1 MERIE
6 VDKGGEES
14 IVSGHLWIFSNQ
26 VRRKPSSLPDG
37 GLAEIRSERGRLLG
51 VGTYNSK
58 SLIAVRLL
66 ARESVRV
73 AEAAVKS
80 AQSDLERAEARQEEG
95 QAVPSDLMSARVQ
108 LAQAQ
113 EDLLQA

>member
-26 VRRKPSSLPDG
+26 VRRRPPSIQDG
-37 GLAEIRSERGRLLG
+37 EVAEIRTERGRLLG

-66 ARESVRV
+66 AREGVPV
-73 AEAAVKS
+73 DEAFFFRRIVDAL
-80 AQSDLERAEARQEEG
+80 QERAGRFG
-95 QAVPSDLMSARVQ
+95 GSFRVVNS
-108 LAQAQ
+108 
-113 EDLLQA
+113 ES